1 MAVKA
6 KLTGNCD
13 DWDRP
18 IAINTLV
25 NEIYVDINL
34 GVGKADWHTVTP
46 RWGEPC
52 FPIEIEL
59 VED

>member
-1 MAVKA
+1 MVVKA

-13 DWDRP
+13 DCDRP
-18 IAINTLV
+18 IAINTVV

-34 GVGKADWHTVTP
+34 GVGKANWHTVTP
-46 RWGEPC
+46 GWGEPC
-52 FPIEIEL
+52 FPIEIDL

>member
-1 MAVKA
+1 MTK
-6 KLTGNCD
+6 
-13 DWDRP
+13 DRP

-25 NEIYVDINL
+25 NEMYVDINL

-46 RWGEPC
+46 GWGEPC
-52 FPIEIEL
+52 FPIEIDL